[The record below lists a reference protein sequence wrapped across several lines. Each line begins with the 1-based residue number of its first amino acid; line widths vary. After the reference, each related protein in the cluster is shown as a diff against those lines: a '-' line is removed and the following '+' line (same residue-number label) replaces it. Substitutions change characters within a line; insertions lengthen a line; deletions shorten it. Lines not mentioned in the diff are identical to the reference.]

1 MIAVNGRLFF
11 ADEGGQPQS
20 GQKAAL
26 VRSVGQ
32 RAQPMGEFS
41 VVGFEPIA
49 DLCFPA
55 IVDLKEVSGF
65 EQCPAPLQVLQ
76 N

>member
-20 GQKAAL
+20 GQKTAL

-32 RAQPMGEFS
+32 RQQPMGELS
-41 VVGFEPIA
+41 VFGFELTA

-55 IVDLKEVSGF
+55 IFDLKEVSGF